1 MLNDRAEP
9 STPATAA
16 AKPALAS
23 LIPPAAL
30 NRWPL
35 LVGFAALAVPTLVSL
50 GNGTWTKEAG
60 AHGPIVLATG
70 AWLIW
75 RNAAVMRQLAA
86 PGSQVLGWLAFLAS
100 LGLYVF
106 GRTFD
111 FITFE
116 AMGLFGVGLSMLYV
130 LFGGRALLKTWFPF
144 FYLAFLIPPPN
155 WLMDRLTAPLKQ
167 FVSSAATGA
176 LYLTGLP
183 IEREGVT
190 IHVAQYSL
198 LVEDAC
204 SGMNSL
210 VGLIAISLFYI
221 YLLRGSSVRYSAVLT
236 LFVVPIAV
244 LGNILRVM
252 TLILL
257 TYFAGDEVA
266 QGFIHGLAGLF
277 LFAVDLLLVFG
288 VDVVLARF
296 LPKSWRPQ

>member
-1 MLNDRAEP
+1 MPSDRAEP
-9 STPATAA
+9 APSATAI
-16 AKPALAS
+16 S
-23 LIPPAAL
+23 RLIPPAAL
-30 NRWPL
+30 RRWPL
-35 LVGFAALAVPTLVSL
+35 LVGFAALGVPTLVSL
-50 GNGTWTKEAG
+50 GNGTWTREVG

-70 AWLIW
+70 AWLVW
-75 RNAAVMRQLAA
+75 RNAASMRELAA
-86 PGSQVLGWLAFLAS
+86 PGSQILGWAAFLAS
-100 LGLYVF
+100 LVLYVF

-130 LFGGRALLKTWFPF
+130 VFGARALLKNWFPF

-167 FVSSAATGA
+167 FVSSAATGS

-236 LFVVPIAV
+236 LFVVPIAI

-257 TYFAGDEVA
+257 TYFAGDEIA
-266 QGFIHGLAGLF
+266 QGFIHGVAGLF
-277 LFAVDLLLVFG
+277 LFAVDLLLVFA
-288 VDVVLARF
+288 VDLMLARF
-296 LPKSWRPQ
+296 LPKAWRPQ